1 MPIAMNTPTSFTFY
15 GDLLGIGAAYRLSP
29 KVAYAK
35 LNTFYNTVFSRFEPL
50 CDQPALPIHV
60 QMFSDSVVMW
70 GEGATEILEPLQLVY
85 LDLIEK
91 NLLLR
96 GALVDGALEKQPRVE
111 AKDFRKFLPTNDTLA
126 RAVGLE
132 NTVKGAR
139 LLIESALAH
148 KLLIEHPEW
157 LTLEGYIEHLY
168 PSVPAHSVL
177 RRICPSPSGSSYELL
192 YFWRQTS
199 LIAQTTARTENDRIA
214 EGLKEVAEFQDA
226 YVADHLHETLKVLKR
241 SEIRRR
247 RTERGL
253 PGV

>member
-1 MPIAMNTPTSFTFY
+1 MPTAMNTPTSFTFY

-35 LNTFYNTVFSRFEPL
+35 LDTFYNTVFSRFEPL
-50 CDQPALPIHV
+50 CDQPVLPIHV

-70 GEGATEILEPLQLVY
+70 GEGAAEILEPLQLVY

-148 KLLIEHPEW
+148 KLLTAYPEW
-157 LTLEGYIEHLY
+157 LTLEGYIEHPYSGVL
-168 PSVPAHSVL
+168 AHNVL
-177 RRICPSPSGSSYELL
+177 RRICPSPSGISYELL

-199 LIAQTTARTENDRIA
+199 STVQASARTENDRIA
-214 EGLKEVAEFQDA
+214 ERLKEVAEFQDA

-241 SEIRRR
+241 SETRRR

-253 PGV
+253 SGV